1 MTLPIKKFAVL
12 LFLIFSTV
20 PTVYSQQGFVEL
32 RKEITCFDNT
42 RCISQEFN
50 ISIPYFD
57 LPEIGAII
65 KQINDSLYKIAAA
78 VLVDMNKEVQ
88 FQPKNWATDKIG
100 IDSCVSGINITE
112 ARDLYYSVFYNE
124 NNLLSFIIR
133 NDWIV
138 EKQMILKSD
147 FVTAEQQ
154 LVYCFSIDL
163 ESDKIIDVNTLF
175 KAEDRPKIIDMIRT
189 EYELEYEEEMTKA
202 GDRLRYCGLLLTP
215 LKLVAAYTMLLP
227 EDESEVRTIELP
239 LNEVYDFMQTKYQQ
253 VFKPD
258 VKE

>member
-1 MTLPIKKFAVL
+1 MTPTLKKYASLF
-12 LFLIFSTV
+12 FLILTTIPS
-20 PTVYSQQGFVEL
+20 VYSQQGFVEL
-32 RKEITCFDNT
+32 RKEITNFDNT

-57 LPEIGAII
+57 LPEKGNTI
-65 KQINDSLYKIAAA
+65 KQINDSLYKIASS

-88 FQPKNWATDKIG
+88 FQQQNWVTDKTG

-124 NNLLSFIIR
+124 NNILSFIIR

-154 LVYCFSIDL
+154 LVYCFSVDL

-175 KAEDRPKIIDMIRT
+175 KSEERPKIIEMIRT

-202 GDRLRYCGLLLTP
+202 GDRLRFCGLLLTP
-215 LKLVAAYTMLLP
+215 LKLVAAYTILLP

-253 VFKPD
+253 VFKTD